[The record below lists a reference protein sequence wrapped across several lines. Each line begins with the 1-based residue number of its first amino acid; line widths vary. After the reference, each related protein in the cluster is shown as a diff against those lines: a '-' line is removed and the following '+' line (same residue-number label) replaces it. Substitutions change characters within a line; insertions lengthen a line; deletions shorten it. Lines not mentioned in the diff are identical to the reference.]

1 MIDRG
6 RIDEPSSCHLC
17 GNTMSMELVHNRC
30 LFTDKQMIR
39 LQVSGG
45 GAGSGCKQCVG
56 QSVHYPKPPSL
67 FFSWFLYPN
76 PPGRRALVDF
86 VRFWLRFPPRAIS
99 PIVGVAYAP
108 AIRVW

>member
-39 LQVSGG
+39 LQVG
-45 GAGSGCKQCVG
+45 
-56 QSVHYPKPPSL
+56 
-67 FFSWFLYPN
+67 
-76 PPGRRALVDF
+76 
-86 VRFWLRFPPRAIS
+86 
-99 PIVGVAYAP
+99 VGVSGVGF
-108 AIRVW
+108 ILS